1 LIDLGVLEFDES
13 FIVYVQQL
21 CTTYRLVKLTFGVE
35 LIPTETI
42 LRYNER

>member
-1 LIDLGVLEFDES
+1 MISVAGQNMGLRTTLGAMKS
-13 FIVYVQQL
+13 TPI
-21 CTTYRLVKLTFGVE
+21 RLVKLTFGVE